1 MRVFNDEAGRRW
13 EVATA
18 FGSYGETRLIFSP
31 FDGDE
36 LRSGAI
42 VAETQF
48 EAEKILADLPESE
61 LVERLN
67 KAEAFP

>member
-1 MRVFNDEAGRRW
+1 MRIFNDAAGRRW

-31 FDGDE
+31 LNGDE

-42 VAETQF
+42 LAETQF
-48 EAEKILADLPESE
+48 EAEKILSDLSEADLQ
-61 LVERLN
+61 ERLN
-67 KAEAFP
+67 KAEALS